1 MLISPPHACRHRH
14 ELKWLPG
21 VKPSELLLPTQA
33 VHGDFLKNRRIL
45 AVFMAC
51 LSLPATSQSPIELPS
66 IGEPAD
72 QTISPI
78 EESKL
83 GANVVRQLRQ
93 HGYMLDDP
101 QLSDYV
107 TATGRKLASFSG
119 ANPAGFEF
127 FIIKDTRINA
137 FALPGGYIGVNA
149 GLILAAEEESEF
161 AGVMSHEVAHV
172 TQRHIARQIESTQAL
187 NIATMAALLVAL
199 IASGGSGDLAQAALT
214 MGISGI
220 QQRQINFT
228 RSHEL
233 EADRIGIRTLA
244 SAGYDPRGMA
254 AFFERM
260 EERTRL
266 YGDGV
271 PEILRTHPVNV
282 TRITEARSRAAGYP
296 PVKLADDR
304 EFQLMQA
311 RLRVLSSPQIT
322 EALAHFQGRTRGG
335 GPSTDAD
342 RYGLGLALLRSGQ
355 PQAARPI
362 IEALVKQQ
370 PEQLHFLL
378 EWARTQLAGDSP
390 KDALATLERLH
401 ARYPNNLPVAATYAE
416 ALLRF
421 KRPAD
426 TRRVILGVKGALDG
440 DLPELHRLLAVAAQ
454 DLGWKAE
461 ALFRMAEYHH
471 LQGNYMAAMNQL
483 DAALR
488 LPDIN
493 ANDKARVQAQLEVY
507 EREAPTDA
515 AKRR

>member
-1 MLISPPHACRHRH
+1 
-14 ELKWLPG
+14 LKIQCILT
-21 VKPSELLLPTQA
+21 VLL
-33 VHGDFLKNRRIL
+33 
-45 AVFMAC
+45 AC
-51 LSLPATSQSPIELPS
+51 LTTVAVGQTPIELPS

-72 QTISPI
+72 QTLSPI

-83 GANVVRQLRQ
+83 GASVVRQLRQ
-93 HGYMLDDP
+93 RGYMLDDP
-101 QLSDYV
+101 QLTEYV
-107 TATGRKLASFSG
+107 SATGRKLASFSG

-127 FIIKDTRINA
+127 FIIKDNRINA

-161 AGVMSHEVAHV
+161 AGVLSHEVAHV

-187 NIATMAALLVAL
+187 NMATMAALLVAL

-233 EADRIGIRTLA
+233 EADRVGIRTLA
-244 SAGYDPRGMA
+244 SAGFDPKGMA

-304 EFQLMQA
+304 EFRLMQA
-311 RLRVLSSPQIT
+311 RLRVLSSPQLT
-322 EALAHFQGRTRGG
+322 DALAHFQGRTRGG
-335 GPSTDAD
+335 TSTDAD

-355 PQAARPI
+355 PEAARPVFA
-362 IEALVKQQ
+362 ALIKQK
-370 PEQLHFLL
+370 PEELHFQL
-378 EWARTQLAGDSP
+378 EWARTQLAGNSP
-390 KDALATLERLH
+390 KDALVTLEKLH
-401 ARYPNNLPVAATYAE
+401 TRYPNNLPVAATYAE

-426 TRRVILGVKGALDG
+426 TRRVILAVKGALDG

-471 LQGNYMAAMNQL
+471 LQGNYTAAMNQL

-493 ANDKARVQAQLEVY
+493 ANDKARAQAQLEAY
-507 EREAPTDA
+507 EREAPTEA